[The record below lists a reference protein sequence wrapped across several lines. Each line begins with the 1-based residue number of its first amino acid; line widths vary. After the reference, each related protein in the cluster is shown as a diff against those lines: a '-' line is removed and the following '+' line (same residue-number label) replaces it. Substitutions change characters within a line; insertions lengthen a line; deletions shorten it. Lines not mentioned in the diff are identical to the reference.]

1 MLENGNM
8 TDNMADIT
16 EIKDLFG
23 FLETCSDNPHNLIF
37 RGVRKESY
45 KLVPSIGRF
54 KTEKEEQYTA
64 KKEELLLKLFK
75 QKAYP
80 FVKEHINNKLELLSI
95 AQHHGVPTRL
105 LDWTRNPLVA
115 IYFAVKDEFRKN
127 EKEENSAIYTFNPQI
142 KIDLDSDFDPFKI
155 KTIKRYIPK
164 YWNPRITAQSGLFTV
179 HPNPLK
185 PYTSEN
191 ITTTTI
197 SFGLRKKIKT
207 RLNRFGMHEANLFP
221 DLDGISSHIKWLRTN
236 IF

>member
-1 MLENGNM
+1 
-8 TDNMADIT
+8 MADIN
-16 EIKDLFG
+16 EIKDLFK
-23 FLETCSDNPHNLIF
+23 FFETCSDNPHNLIF
-37 RGVRKESY
+37 RGVRKQSY

-54 KTEKEEQYTA
+54 KTEKGDEYTV

-80 FVKEHINNKLELLSI
+80 FVKEHINSKLELLSI

-105 LDWTRNPLVA
+105 LDWTRNPMVA
-115 IYFAVKDEFRKN
+115 VYFAVKDKFTEN
-127 EKEENSAIYTFNPQI
+127 EQEEDSVIYTFNP
-142 KIDLDSDFDPFKI
+142 KVKTDLDSDFNPFEI

-179 HPNPLK
+179 HPKPLQ
-185 PYTSEN
+185 PYISRH
-191 ITTTTI
+191 ISTTTI
-197 SFGLRKKIKT
+197 SFDLRREIKK

-221 DLDGISSHIKWLRTN
+221 DLDGISSHVKWLRTN

>member
-1 MLENGNM
+1 
-8 TDNMADIT
+8 MADIT
-16 EIKDLFG
+16 EIKDLFA
-23 FLETCSDNPHNLIF
+23 FLESCSNDPKNLIF
-37 RGVRKESY
+37 RGVRKQSY

-54 KTEKEEQYTA
+54 KTEKGDQYTE
-64 KKEELLLKLFK
+64 KREELLLKLFK

-115 IYFAVKDEFRKN
+115 IYFAVKDEFGTN
-127 EKEENSAIYTFNPQI
+127 EKEEDSIIYTFKPPV
-142 KIDLDSDFDPFKI
+142 KTDLDSDFNPFKI

-185 PYTSEN
+185 PYTSKH
-191 ITTTTI
+191 ISKKTI
-197 SFGLRKKIKT
+197 SFGLRREIKK
-207 RLNRFGMHEANLFP
+207 RLNRFGMHEACLFP
-221 DLDGISSHIKWLRTN
+221 DLDGISNHIKWLRTN